1 MIDNNIIQSLGVGSG
16 IDTGNMVRQLT
27 EIERSA
33 PQQRIDTKR
42 ELTETKI
49 SDYGL
54 MNSALSTLQAAADI
68 LVEPEGL
75 FSKTAS
81 FTDSDALSPS
91 SLSTEV
97 PAGIYNFEVEQIAS
111 AQAMAFAE
119 FASTSAEV
127 GEGTLTFNF
136 GNWTRDVDDLDTD
149 LDTTEPL
156 SFTQDT
162 DHESATITIDAENNS
177 LEGLKDAIND
187 ADMGVTASIVHT
199 GTGYKLS
206 ILAESG
212 ANNELQI
219 VATES
224 GDPGLANFKFDETV
238 PSVETQIG
246 QDALIAINGLQV
258 SRSSN
263 TVDDIV
269 NGLTLDIYKADPGQ
283 TMTVT
288 VEDDKEFAA
297 QNIRDFVTAY
307 NTFLEALDPLFGTRE
322 VEDEDGNTETAVGSL
337 STDSLGKSILSRIRT
352 TIASAIP
359 GLVDSDYTS
368 LTNIGIRTEL
378 DGSLSI
384 NDDDFDDAIENRF
397 EDLQKLLAPSTN
409 SDSSDITVNGFK
421 DSTTSGAY
429 DINVTTAPT
438 KGFLNGGVIDNGTG
452 GQAEF
457 NPTLN
462 TAGKDYTFKISV
474 NGTETEDVVI
484 PAATYADESALADA
498 IELAINSDTNLQAV
512 NTEISVTFDSDND
525 VFVFTSPQ
533 YGTSSTVSITEATTE
548 IADDL
553 GMGVAGGTPGVAT
566 AGTINGVAGFG
577 SANVLLPALGEAGEG
592 LAMIIGENATTATV
606 NVSRGFAGELSLLLE
621 QLLESDGLIA
631 TRTENLEGDLE
642 SLDDDQDSLDRKM
655 TAYEERLINQFIS
668 MERIIGGLNSSGSF
682 LENLIDTL
690 PFTAKKD

>member
-337 STDSLGKSILSRIRT
+337 STDSLG
-352 TIASAIP
+352 
-359 GLVDSDYTS
+359 
-368 LTNIGIRTEL
+368 
-378 DGSLSI
+378 
-384 NDDDFDDAIENRF
+384 DAIENRF